1 MDLNKIQARLDS
13 LQNPQKFKK
22 IDNSGTFWRPQIGK
36 HLVRFM
42 PNKQNPDNPFQELYF
57 YYNLGP
63 KVMLSP
69 ISYGEKCPIV
79 EFTKTLKKSSD
90 PEDWKLAKKLT
101 PKMRIFAP
109 VVVRG
114 EESKGVRFYEFGKQV
129 YQELLALA
137 ADEEIGDFTDVLE
150 GRDIKVDVKQGAT
163 YKETS
168 VRATMKTSPSTEI
181 DSELEKW
188 LNEQPDLVGCY
199 KKYTFEEIKE
209 ILSKSLN
216 PEEEN
221 VEEKQVT
228 TEQSQAFPPPMDM
241 NVPSVTK
248 KAPQKAKEVITE
260 SEFDD
265 LFEDEA

>member
-1 MDLNKIQARLDS
+1 MPSNK
-13 LQNPQKFKK
+13 
-22 IDNSGTFWRPQIGK
+22 
-36 HLVRFM
+36 
-42 PNKQNPDNPFQELYF
+42 NPDNPFQELYF

-79 EFTKTLKKSSD
+79 EFTKTLKKSQD

-101 PKMRIFAP
+101 PKMRTFAP
-109 VVVRG
+109 VIVRG
-114 EESKGVRFYEFGKQV
+114 EESKGVRYYEFGKQV

-137 ADEEIGDFTDVLE
+137 ADEEVGDFTDVLE

-168 VRATMKTSPSTEI
+168 VRAAMKVSNATDDTTSL
-181 DSELEKW
+181 ELW
-188 LNEQPDLVGCY
+188 LKEQPELIDCY

-209 ILSKSLN
+209 FLTKSLN
-216 PEEEN
+216 PEDGDD
-221 VEEKQVT
+221 EKQVT
-228 TEQSQAFPPPMDM
+228 TEKSQAFPPPMNM
-241 NVPSVTK
+241 EVPQATK
-248 KAPQKAKEVITE
+248 AAPQKAKEVITE

-265 LFEDEA
+265 LFEDEN